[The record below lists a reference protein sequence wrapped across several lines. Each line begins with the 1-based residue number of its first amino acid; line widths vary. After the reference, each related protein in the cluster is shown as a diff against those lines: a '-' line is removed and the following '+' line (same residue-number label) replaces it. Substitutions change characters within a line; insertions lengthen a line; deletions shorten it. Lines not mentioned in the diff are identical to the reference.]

1 MRTRIR
7 SLRSAKRSSN
17 GNVHIWRAAIE
28 SYAELMRNL
37 SAFLVLFA
45 TLLLASIG
53 LRSQAQ
59 GPPQSTPEQRAAV
72 DRGRTQFQQA
82 CGFCHGPDATG
93 ARGPDLV
100 RSALVA
106 HDVNG
111 DLIGEVIQNGRPDKG
126 MPALPL
132 TAAQISDIS
141 AFLHA
146 RSKEAVES
154 SGVPSDYPFE
164 KLLTGNA
171 NRGKAYFEGAGGCS
185 GCHSPTGDLAG
196 IAHKYNSIELQ
207 AHMLY
212 PDDKPVLATVT
223 LPTGEQIS
231 GIVSHV
237 DDFTVGVRIG
247 DKNGWYRSFPRSKVK
262 LELKDPL
269 AAHRELLPKISQT
282 QMHDLFTYLYSLK

>member
-1 MRTRIR
+1 MRILSTLFI
-7 SLRSAKRSSN
+7 
-17 GNVHIWRAAIE
+17 
-28 SYAELMRNL
+28 L
-37 SAFLVLFA
+37 SAVLLFVC
-45 TLLLASIG
+45 LNLH
-53 LRSQAQ
+53 SQAQ
-59 GPPQSTPEQRAAV
+59 GPPQPTPEQRAAV
-72 DRGRTQFQQA
+72 DRGRAQFQQA

-106 HDVNG
+106 HDVNS
-111 DLIGEVIQNGRPDKG
+111 DLIGEVIRNGRPDKG
-126 MPALPL
+126 MPGLPL
-132 TAAQISDIS
+132 TSAQISDIT

-164 KLLTGNA
+164 KLLTGNSD
-171 NRGKAYFEGAGGCS
+171 RGKAYFEGAGGCS
-185 GCHSPTGDLAG
+185 KCHSATGDLAG
-196 IAHKYNSIELQ
+196 IARKYSSIELQ

-223 LPTGEQIS
+223 LPTGEQLS
-231 GIVSHV
+231 GIVSHI
-237 DDFTVGVRIG
+237 DDFTVGIRIG